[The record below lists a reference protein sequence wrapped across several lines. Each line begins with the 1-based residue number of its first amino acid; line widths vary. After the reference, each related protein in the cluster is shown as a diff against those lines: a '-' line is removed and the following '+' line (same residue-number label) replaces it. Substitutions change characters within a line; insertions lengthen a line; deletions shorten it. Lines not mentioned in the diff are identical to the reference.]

1 MTNKGFTLVE
11 LIIVIAIIALLAAA
25 TFVAIDPVKRLGD
38 ARNAQRWQ
46 DITALADAY
55 QLYRTDHSTR
65 TPFTHLTKYTGHN
78 GITFEID
85 ASTGNSWGSDTCTA
99 TDTTAMVNL
108 WGLVTSS
115 PKAYIG
121 DIPDDPDGAD
131 AGASDYYFYTDGTGV
146 VIIGACETYNS
157 ETIRVIR

>member
-1 MTNKGFTLVE
+1 MSNKGFTLVE

-25 TFVAIDPVKRLGD
+25 TFVAVDPVKRLGD
-38 ARNAQRWQ
+38 ARNAQRWA
-46 DITALADAY
+46 DITAIADAY
-55 QLYRTDHSTR
+55 QLWKTDHST
-65 TPFTHLTKYTGHN
+65 
-78 GITFEID
+78 ITIGLGAAYSGTTYEID
-85 ASTGNSWGSDTCTA
+85 ASTGGSYGSDTCTA

-115 PKAYIG
+115 PSAYIG
-121 DIPDDPDGAD
+121 DIPDDPQGPEV
-131 AGASDYYFYTDGTGV
+131 GASDYYFYEDSTGV

>member
-1 MTNKGFTLVE
+1 MSNKGFTLVE

-25 TFVAIDPVKRLGD
+25 TFVAVDPVKRLGD
-38 ARNAQRWQ
+38 ARNAQRWA
-46 DITALADAY
+46 DITAIADSY
-55 QLYRTDHSTR
+55 QLYRTDNSTR
-65 TPFTHLTKYTGHN
+65 TPFTHGAQHTGHY

-85 ASTGNSWGSDTCTA
+85 ASTGGSYGSDTCTA

-115 PKAYIG
+115 PSAYIG
-121 DIPDDPDGAD
+121 DIPDDPQGPEV
-131 AGASDYYFYTDGTGV
+131 GASDYYFYEDSTGV